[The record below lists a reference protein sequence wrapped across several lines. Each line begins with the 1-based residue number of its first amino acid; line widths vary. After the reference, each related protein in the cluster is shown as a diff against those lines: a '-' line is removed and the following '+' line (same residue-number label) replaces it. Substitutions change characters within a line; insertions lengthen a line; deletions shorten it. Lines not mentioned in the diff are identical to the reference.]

1 MIKDTRLLTLIGVL
15 GLLPLVW
22 SQTPADWATVTGRV
36 LDADGRPVAGAK
48 ISIFPLDVAV
58 SGGMPVQPRTDQDG
72 RYRLVSPGF
81 PGRTRLCAVKES
93 AGYPNTQYL
102 LFASGEE
109 TMPEVSLTPG
119 RHLENVDIHLGPP
132 DGTVEGSVIDAETR
146 APISKARIVL
156 HRSEPESIS
165 STSLPPDGHFFFA
178 LPRAPIDITVT
189 APSYLPW
196 TYKDAHSAANTLVL
210 RTSEHREITV
220 GLTRK

>member
-1 MIKDTRLLTLIGVL
+1 LMR
-15 GLLPLVW
+15 
-22 SQTPADWATVTGRV
+22 SQTPADRATVTGRV
-36 LDADGRPVAGAK
+36 LDADGRPVGGAK

-58 SGGMPVQPRTDQDG
+58 SGGMPPQPMTNQDG
-72 RYRLVSPGF
+72 RYRLVSPAF

-93 AGYPNTQYL
+93 AGYPDTQYL

-109 TMPEVSLTPG
+109 SMPEVSLTPG
-119 RHLENVDIHLGPP
+119 GHLENVDIHLGPP
-132 DGTVEGSVIDAETR
+132 DGTVEGFVIDAGTR
-146 APISKARIVL
+146 APVSKARITL

-178 LPRAPIDITVT
+178 LPQAHIDITVT

-196 TYKDAHSAANTLVL
+196 TYKDPHSAANSLVL

-220 GLTRK
+220 ELTAK